1 MARVLKS
8 NPNISMRELFPGE
21 EEMALQINLP
31 FNSSHAQRTPEGWF
45 KVQMTIQYDDVT
57 KALWENLQRPYGNQS
72 SFIRHLVLLEKYYRN
87 GDLVLSQSASNS
99 AVTYSESVRN
109 RLRSYDNIPS
119 SLSTTGTSNLSN
131 EVTIIPASKAKK
143 SNDSLT
149 ITTQPGNSLL
159 KRKSSQNE
167 ICSPKQKLVKVDD
180 TVPKK
185 ASPPELISFTQKPST
200 RSGAKDKESTV
211 PQSVPNNSASTTTL
225 TSTTTTSNLT
235 TMTSQAGSNNANGN
249 VNANSNNSNVVV
261 LPDTLTPQE
270 RKQCS
275 KSWRPTLIPIT
286 GSGQL
291 LNSNGPLYQTAD
303 GRKLPELV
311 QVMSGG
317 KPYHISIHDY
327 NKMCI
332 IRREKL
338 QQQLTQKARQ
348 QNMVQNQITAGGN
361 SPNSFNATNNN
372 NNSTTTSSIPAST
385 TALSII
391 PMPKEKEPTGNNFK
405 PPATST
411 PSNANS
417 KLANIPNQILEQNS
431 LIPLNTSEQNGK
443 KHHNGGLPPPLTQT
457 YTKSNT
463 HNVMS
468 MLPPALSALSKT
480 VNALQPTSSA
490 AAQLAAWNSLWNDN
504 EININSDNMA
514 ALAQIANLANL
525 GTNLMEPSAATLLSK
540 IPKSLTVIPQAKTD
554 RRSSDEQK
562 NNSAST

>member
-1 MARVLKS
+1 
-8 NPNISMRELFPGE
+8 
-21 EEMALQINLP
+21 
-31 FNSSHAQRTPEGWF
+31 
-45 KVQMTIQYDDVT
+45 
-57 KALWENLQRPYGNQS
+57 
-72 SFIRHLVLLEKYYRN
+72 
-87 GDLVLSQSASNS
+87 
-99 AVTYSESVRN
+99 
-109 RLRSYDNIPS
+109 
-119 SLSTTGTSNLSN
+119 
-131 EVTIIPASKAKK
+131 
-143 SNDSLT
+143 
-149 ITTQPGNSLL
+149 
-159 KRKSSQNE
+159 
-167 ICSPKQKLVKVDD
+167 
-180 TVPKK
+180 
-185 ASPPELISFTQKPST
+185 
-200 RSGAKDKESTV
+200 
-211 PQSVPNNSASTTTL
+211 
-225 TSTTTTSNLT
+225 
-235 TMTSQAGSNNANGN
+235 MTSQTGSNNG
-249 VNANSNNSNVVV
+249 NSNNSNVIV

-275 KSWRPTLIPIT
+275 KSWRPTLIPIS

-348 QNMVQNQITAGGN
+348 QTLVQNQNAAGGN
-361 SPNSFNATNNN
+361 SPNSVNTT
-372 NNSTTTSSIPAST
+372 NNSTTNSIPAST

-391 PMPKEKEPTGNNFK
+391 PMPKEKEQATNNFK

-411 PSNANS
+411 PSNTTA

-431 LIPLNTSEQNGK
+431 LIPLNTNEQNGK
-443 KHHNGGLPPPLTQT
+443 KHHNGGLPPPLTQS
-457 YTKSNT
+457 YTKSN
-463 HNVMS
+463 NSNMMS

-490 AAQLAAWNSLWNDN
+490 AVQLAAWNSLWNDN

-525 GTNLMEPSAATLLSK
+525 GTNLMEPSAASLLSK
-540 IPKSLTVIPQAKTD
+540 IPKSLTVIPQAKMD
-554 RRSSDEQK
+554 RRSSDEHK